1 MLEDDPLPHFFC
13 DMYKIATELGIHIFY
28 LVLIIQT
35 VNGFA
40 DSSAHL
46 SNSNHSKLS

>member
-13 DMYKIATELGIHIFY
+13 DMYKIATELGIRIFY

-35 VNGFA
+35 ERFCRFQCTLTKQQ
-40 DSSAHL
+40 SF
-46 SNSNHSKLS
+46 